1 VNTLIDMDP
10 ARQLLSAE
18 ADLVVE
24 FPEVSAGDIHVLM
37 TRETRRFDA
46 AKVRDYVSILVA
58 RAVRSTLRLRRR
70 SSADASR
77 RARPSNA

>member
-1 VNTLIDMDP
+1 MATLIEIDP
-10 ARQLLSAE
+10 ARQLLAAE

-37 TRETRRFDA
+37 TRETKRFDA
-46 AKVRDYVSILVA
+46 ANVRDYVSILVA

-70 SSADASR
+70 TASSVA
-77 RARPSNA
+77 

>member
-24 FPEVSAGDIHVLM
+24 FPEVSAGDIHGLM
-37 TRETRRFDA
+37 THETRRFEA

-70 SSADASR
+70 TA
-77 RARPSNA
+77 